1 MRARRPPAT
10 NIAPVR
16 TCVGCRS
23 RRPQADLIR
32 VTVAPDGGI
41 VVEGRGGGRA
51 MGRGAYVCSNPP
63 CVSRALKSGGMRRAL
78 KREDVS
84 SSELVRELGGLIET
98 VNQGNQGRTQDGEAQ
113 SS

>member
-10 NIAPVR
+10 KIAPVR

-23 RRPQADLIR
+23 RRPKADMIR
-32 VTVAPDGGI
+32 VTVAPDAAI
-41 VVEGRGGGRA
+41 IVEGGGGRA

-63 CVSRALKSGGMRRAL
+63 CVSRALKSGALRRAL
-78 KREDVS
+78 RREDVS
-84 SSELVRELGGLIET
+84 SSELARELGGLIEV
-98 VNQGNQGRTQDGEAQ
+98 VNQGNEGRTQDGEAQ